1 MHFPTPHLHVY
12 YRYQMNG
19 TTPSS
24 PSSKKL
30 RRNSIIFWD
39 SFVQMA
45 QGTITSVPPDVG
57 ISHLVPEELDVFYI
71 ITQNYATFSFA
82 GVWILLCWE
91 LWDVLL
97 HTIIAVIFRQKKK
110 MIEHSLWDFSL
121 NEFPHTALAPS
132 AGGQDTRK
140 GIAMS
145 LLQFKK
151 GSRVNPATKFLF
163 KPICSTS
170 LTHISPLLEACT
182 AFLFITL
189 KRGKPLREGSPLH
202 FLSCMYF
209 RKTTKT
215 FFSLLQSRFLEASS
229 ENEEV

>member
-1 MHFPTPHLHVY
+1 MCSTLLL
-12 YRYQMNG
+12 RI
-19 TTPSS
+19 TLPS
-24 PSSKKL
+24 
-30 RRNSIIFWD
+30 
-39 SFVQMA
+39 
-45 QGTITSVPPDVG
+45 
-57 ISHLVPEELDVFYI
+57 
-71 ITQNYATFSFA
+71 
-82 GVWILLCWE
+82 
-91 LWDVLL
+91 VLL
-97 HTIIAVIFRQKKK
+97 EFGYCCAESYEMYYYTQSLQLYLDKKKK

-121 NEFPHTALAPS
+121 NEFPRTALAPS

-140 GIAMS
+140 DIAMS

>member
-1 MHFPTPHLHVY
+1 MCSTLLL
-12 YRYQMNG
+12 RI
-19 TTPSS
+19 TLPS
-24 PSSKKL
+24 
-30 RRNSIIFWD
+30 
-39 SFVQMA
+39 
-45 QGTITSVPPDVG
+45 
-57 ISHLVPEELDVFYI
+57 
-71 ITQNYATFSFA
+71 
-82 GVWILLCWE
+82 
-91 LWDVLL
+91 VLL
-97 HTIIAVIFRQKKK
+97 EFGYCCAESYEMYYYTQSLQLCLDKKK
-110 MIEHSLWDFSL
+110 QANMIEHSLWDFSL
-121 NEFPHTALAPS
+121 NEFPRTALAPS

-140 GIAMS
+140 DIAMS